1 MLGNGPSPRANGTLI
16 MKRNKVII
24 TTAAGVLAAAGL
36 VTGAAA
42 IASAASP
49 AATGTYAGVTG
60 EGQRP
65 VHAAVTGAEM
75 TKVAAAVTAKDSAV
89 TVTEVRKEADGT
101 YHVRGTK
108 AGADVG
114 YEVSAD
120 LTTVTARTARTG
132 GPGGG
137 RGAHG
142 GSADTAVTGAEM
154 AKVAAAITAKDS
166 AVTVTEVRQDAD
178 GSYDVV
184 GTKAGATVAFDVT
197 KDLTTVT
204 AHAAHPAGAPGTAG

>member
-1 MLGNGPSPRANGTLI
+1 M
-16 MKRNKVII
+16 
-24 TTAAGVLAAAGL
+24 
-36 VTGAAA
+36 
-42 IASAASP
+42 
-49 AATGTYAGVTG
+49 
-60 EGQRP
+60 
-65 VHAAVTGAEM
+65 
-75 TKVAAAVTAKDSAV
+75 
-89 TVTEVRKEADGT
+89 
-101 YHVRGTK
+101 
-108 AGADVG
+108 G

-120 LTTVTARTARTG
+120 LTTVTARTG

-142 GSADTAVTGAEM
+142 GSAGTAVTGAEM
-154 AKVAAAITAKDS
+154 AKVAAAVTAKDS